1 MKRLTFI
8 LVSCFILVGCSNIP
22 PKPAAINKLKSFSLP
37 KLPSLN
43 LYKPSIIQGS
53 DLDIKEVNKLQLGM
67 SKEIVISII
76 GSPSIIDPFHQYQWD
91 YINHSTINNG
101 EELRYRLRLEFKDD
115 FLSEIDKSGLED
127 LLSIN

>member
-8 LVSCFILVGCSNIP
+8 LVSCFILTGCSNIL
-22 PKPAAINKLKSFSLP
+22 PKSSEITKLSSLSLP

-53 DLDIKEVNKLQLGM
+53 TLDIKEVKKLQLGM

-76 GSPSIIDPFHQYQWD
+76 GSPSIIDPFHQFQWD
-91 YINHSTINNG
+91 YINHSTLNNG
-101 EELRYRLRLEFKDD
+101 VETRYRLRLVFTGD
-115 FLSEIDKSGLED
+115 FLSEIYKSGLED
-127 LLSIN
+127 LMNMY